1 MAWVT
6 RPNGKRYFYLCQR
19 DPDGKIRKTYIGN
32 SLLAEFENSRIET
45 NRLERRRRK
54 QEHQR
59 LLAEDAEADN
69 LFRMA
74 ERAVT
79 AALTA
84 AGFQNT
90 RHRGWRIS
98 RKMMEKQA
106 AAPSVASAEPQQ
118 EMPDMDLFRQAV
130 EAAKKGDTEA
140 SRQLLELFS
149 KYPHLAGQDGNMA
162 ARALWHWVHSVA
174 GEDKHL
180 HQSLLCELKQ
190 QKLLLAR
197 EGNGTLVEE
206 KIIDQVM
213 LSWIQLYFYEITELK
228 NPSASL
234 EFARYRADRIER
246 LSKRHLKSL
255 ELLSKIRAIRSDIV
269 RVDSLVVNNKT
280 VRQIR
285 KKRRSSGTPVNRISK
300 LVEGMDTLNQN

>member
-1 MAWVT
+1 MTTTDQAT
-6 RPNGKRYFYLCQR
+6 ELS
-19 DPDGKIRKTYIGN
+19 KT
-32 SLLAEFENSRIET
+32 SPES
-45 NRLERRRRK
+45 
-54 QEHQR
+54 QPEH
-59 LLAEDAEADN
+59 
-69 LFRMA
+69 
-74 ERAVT
+74 
-79 AALTA
+79 
-84 AGFQNT
+84 
-90 RHRGWRIS
+90 
-98 RKMMEKQA
+98 
-106 AAPSVASAEPQQ
+106 P

-280 VRQIR
+280 VKQTR